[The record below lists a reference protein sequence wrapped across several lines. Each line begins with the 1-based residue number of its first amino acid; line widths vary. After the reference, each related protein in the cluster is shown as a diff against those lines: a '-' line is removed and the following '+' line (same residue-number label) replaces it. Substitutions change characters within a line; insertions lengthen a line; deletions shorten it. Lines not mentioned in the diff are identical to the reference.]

1 MKYLSL
7 LSAIGA
13 AVLLTMPAGPAV
25 SASVA
30 DFYKDKRI
38 KVIIGWPPGGGY
50 DRYGRVLGR
59 HFNRHIPGKPKII
72 VQNMPGAGSLTATNY
87 LYNKAPQDGT
97 VIGIVSRG
105 IPVAP
110 LMGTI
115 DKKNARFDPLKFLWL
130 GSLNNEVSTVVA
142 YKDSP
147 IKSIQDAMEREMIVG
162 GMTPTSDPVLFAYVL
177 NNVLGTKFRVI
188 SGYPGLGFLAMAMER
203 GEIEGRLGWSWSS
216 IKSSKLDWVKDGTLK
231 IILQNSTRKHPELK
245 DVPLVMDLAKTEKDR
260 QILQLVFAP
269 QAMGRP
275 FMATPNIPPERQK
288 ALRDAFDATVKDPAF
303 LKDAK
308 QVKLEITPVNGAT
321 VEKLLKSIYASPPDI
336 VAAARAAIKRGS
348 TGYSVTKIPYYTVS
362 AKILKIQRGGRRIV
376 FMDKGKKSKA
386 GISGRRTKI
395 TVAGKKVKRKA
406 LKEGLS
412 CKINY
417 QGSGATA
424 KSVDCE

>member
-1 MKYLSL
+1 
-7 LSAIGA
+7 
-13 AVLLTMPAGPAV
+13 
-25 SASVA
+25 
-30 DFYKDKRI
+30 
-38 KVIIGWPPGGGY
+38 
-50 DRYGRVLGR
+50 
-59 HFNRHIPGKPKII
+59 
-72 VQNMPGAGSLTATNY
+72 
-87 LYNKAPQDGT
+87 
-97 VIGIVSRG
+97 
-105 IPVAP
+105 
-110 LMGTI
+110 
-115 DKKNARFDPLKFLWL
+115 
-130 GSLNNEVSTVVA
+130 
-142 YKDSP
+142 
-147 IKSIQDAMEREMIVG
+147 
-162 GMTPTSDPVLFAYVL
+162 SDPVLFAYVL

-188 SGYPGLGFLAMAMER
+188 SGYPGLGFLAIAMER

-275 FMATPNIPPERQK
+275 FMATPNIPAERQK

-321 VEKLLKSIYASPPDI
+321 VEKLLKNIYASPPDI